1 MNQPRPK
8 EYVPKLVWWLL
19 IFGFAVMLS
28 QVGIAGYLA
37 LFWFY

>member
-8 EYVPKLVWWLL
+8 EYVPKLVWWLIIL
-19 IFGFAVMLS
+19 GFAVMVGQL
-28 QVGIAGYLA
+28 GIAGYLA